1 MLLRTASRLLC
12 LLALVGDAIA
22 GVHSKPSKHI
32 AKIIKQAKNDGI
44 DLEALP
50 FAQAA
55 FRSIEEVKEAAK
67 NKTRYDFRNASR
79 IDVHVHAVPSFYYAL
94 VPLTGGSPTPE
105 WSVHEHLQFM
115 ADNDIS
121 RGIIS
126 MSAPGA
132 TVFYGNEAY
141 TVGLARLLNEWLA
154 ELKRSFP
161 DRFDFYAVMPLP
173 YNTAALKEA
182 QYALS
187 SLGALGLGLL
197 TNHEGFYLGNAA
209 LSPFFEA
216 LNNTVPGGPHVCI
229 VHPTDPLMRVDNGS
243 SIIVANPTTYPTG
256 FVEFYFETAR
266 ALMDLVLSQTLIKYT
281 NIRWSIAHVGG
292 AFPAIEDR
300 FVKKNPALEKL
311 AKQALNSRVWYD
323 SAGPTYFAQ
332 VKGLLGYG
340 VPTSQLVF
348 GSDFPYSQF
357 PYDLSAKAI
366 VDADFLTQAE
376 RTALFETNVE
386 DMFGM
391 HFHDRKH

>member
-1 MLLRTASRLLC
+1 MLLKTASTLLC
-12 LLALVGDAIA
+12 LLTLAGEAIA
-22 GVHSKPSKHI
+22 GVHSKPSAQI
-32 AKIIKQAKNDGI
+32 ANIIKQAKKDGI

-55 FRSIEEVKEAAK
+55 FRSIEEIKEAAQSQ
-67 NKTRYDFRNASR
+67 TRYDFRNASR
-79 IDVHVHAVPSFYYAL
+79 IDVHVHAVPSFYYDL
-94 VPLTGGSPTPE
+94 VPSTSGGPTPE
-105 WSVHEHLQFM
+105 WSVQAHLQFM
-115 ADNDIS
+115 ADHDIS
-121 RGIIS
+121 RSIIS
-126 MSAPGA
+126 MSTPGA
-132 TVFYGNEAY
+132 MVFYGNEAY
-141 TVGLARLLNEWLA
+141 TAGLARLLNEWLA
-154 ELKRSFP
+154 ELKQSFP
-161 DRFDFYAVMPLP
+161 DRFGFYAVMPLP

-197 TNHEGFYLGNAA
+197 TNHEGYYLGNAA
-209 LSPFFEA
+209 LAPFFEA
-216 LNNTVPGGPHVCI
+216 LNNTVPGGPHVCF

-243 SIIVANPTTYPTG
+243 SIIVANPTTYATG

-281 NIRWSIAHVGG
+281 NVRWQISHVGG

-300 FVKKNPALEKL
+300 FLKRSPALEKL

-340 VPTSQLVF
+340 VPSSQLVF

-357 PYDLSAKAI
+357 PYDAAAQAI
-366 VDADFLTQAE
+366 VDADFLTQLE
-376 RTALFETNVE
+376 KTALFETNAE
-386 DMFGM
+386 DMFGV
-391 HFHDRKH
+391 HFQ

>member
-1 MLLRTASRLLC
+1 MLLRTASRPLC
-12 LLALVGDAIA
+12 LLALAGDAIA
-22 GVHSKPSKHI
+22 GVHSKPSAQI
-32 AKIIKQAKNDGI
+32 AKIIKQAKKDVI

-55 FRSIEEVKEAAK
+55 FRSIEEIKEAAK
-67 NKTRYDFRNASR
+67 NQTRYDFRNASR
-79 IDVHVHAVPSFYYAL
+79 IDVHVHAVPSFYHDL

-105 WSVHEHLQFM
+105 WSVQEHLQFM
-115 ADNDIS
+115 ADDDIT
-121 RGIIS
+121 RAIIS
-126 MSAPGA
+126 MSTPGA

-141 TVGLARLLNEWLA
+141 SVGLARLLNEWLA

-161 DRFDFYAVMPLP
+161 NRFDFFAVMPLP
-173 YNTAALKEA
+173 YNNAALKEA

-197 TNHEGFYLGNAA
+197 TNHEGYYLGNAA
-209 LSPFFEA
+209 LAPFFEA
-216 LNNTVPGGPHVCI
+216 LNNTIPGGPHVCI
-229 VHPTDPLMRVDNGS
+229 VHPTEPLMRVDNGS

-256 FVEFYFETAR
+256 RVEFYFETAR

-281 NIRWSIAHVGG
+281 NVRWSIAHVGG

-300 FVKKNPALEKL
+300 FLKRSGALEKL

-348 GSDFPYSQF
+348 GSDFPYSHF
-357 PYDLSAKAI
+357 PYEAAAKAI
-366 VDADFLTQAE
+366 VDADFLTQLE
-376 RTALFETNVE
+376 KTALFETNVE
-386 DMFGM
+386 DMFGV
-391 HFHDRKH
+391 HFHGHKH

>member
-1 MLLRTASRLLC
+1 M
-12 LLALVGDAIA
+12 
-22 GVHSKPSKHI
+22 P
-32 AKIIKQAKNDGI
+32 
-44 DLEALP
+44 
-50 FAQAA
+50 
-55 FRSIEEVKEAAK
+55 
-67 NKTRYDFRNASR
+67 
-79 IDVHVHAVPSFYYAL
+79 
-94 VPLTGGSPTPE
+94 
-105 WSVHEHLQFM
+105 
-115 ADNDIS
+115 DIS

-126 MSAPGA
+126 ISAPGT

-141 TVGLARLLNEWLA
+141 SVGLARLLNEWLA

-173 YNTAALKEA
+173 YNAAALKEA

-187 SLGALGLGLL
+187 SLGAIGLGLL

-209 LSPFFEA
+209 LGPFFEA
-216 LNNTVPGGPHVCI
+216 LNNTIPGGPHVCL
-229 VHPTDPLMRVDNGS
+229 VHPTEPLMRVENGS
-243 SIIVANPTTYPTG
+243 SVIVANPTTYPTG

-300 FVKKNPALEKL
+300 FLKRSSALEKL

-348 GSDFPYSQF
+348 GSVSLPVRWWLWKKTANLLGFQDFPYSQF
-357 PYDLSAKAI
+357 PYDASAQAI
-366 VDADFLTQAE
+366 VDADFLAE
-376 RTALFETNVE
+376 LEKTALFETNVE
-386 DMFGM
+386 DMFGA
-391 HFHDRKH
+391 HFHGHKH